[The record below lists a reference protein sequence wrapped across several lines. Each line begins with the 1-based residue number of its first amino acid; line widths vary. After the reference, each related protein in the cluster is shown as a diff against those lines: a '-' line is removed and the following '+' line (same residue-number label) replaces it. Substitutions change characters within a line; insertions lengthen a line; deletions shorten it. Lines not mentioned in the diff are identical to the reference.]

1 MIKIKK
7 NSVNYKIPRIFEKK
21 RVSLPLSLRLSV
33 NKNRSF
39 IEGEITWLS
48 GEGAVEITGYTGWLV
63 VAVLNTNEIYERES
77 RRFANLRNINSPVQ
91 FSTLSRVVVK
101 QLSAFTGRA
110 TFIYFFSIFFPPNFP
125 WGKLIR
131 GKR

>member
-48 GEGAVEITGYTGWLV
+48 GEGAVEITGYTGWLA

-91 FSTLSRVVVK
+91 FSTLSRVVV
-101 QLSAFTGRA
+101 AA
-110 TFIYFFSIFFPPNFP
+110 
-125 WGKLIR
+125 
-131 GKR
+131 